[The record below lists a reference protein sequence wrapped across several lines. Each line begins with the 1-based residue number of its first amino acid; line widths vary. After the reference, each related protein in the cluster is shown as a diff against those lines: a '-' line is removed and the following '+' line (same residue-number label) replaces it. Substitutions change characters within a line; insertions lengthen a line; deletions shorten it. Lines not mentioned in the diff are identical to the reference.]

1 MNERNETMT
10 GRIIQLDRN
19 GDTVRLAWDTTTL
32 TAALVAEAEAIIAK
46 HRARGGLVFA
56 VTEPTGQRR
65 GAQLTAFDPTL
76 PEILLAPR
84 LVGG

>member
-1 MNERNETMT
+1 MT

-19 GDTVRLAWDTTTL
+19 GDTVRLEWDTTTL
-32 TAALVAEAEAIIAK
+32 TAALVAEAEAIIAQ

-56 VTEPTGQRR
+56 VTEPSGQKR
-65 GAQLTAFDPTL
+65 GSQLSSFDPTIG
-76 PEILLAPR
+76 EILLAPR